1 VRRGD
6 IVLAAIKG
14 DFGKARPF
22 LVVQADIVS
31 DEGYSTVVLC
41 PLTSTITGRRLC
53 RVVIEPTPEAG
64 LRQRSEV
71 MVEKVTAA
79 PLHRLRDVIGH
90 VDLATMR
97 EVERALTFVLGIGA
111 DTS

>member
-1 VRRGD
+1 VSRGD
-6 IVLAAIKG
+6 IVLAAVKG

-31 DEGYSTVVLC
+31 AEGYSTIVVC

-53 RVVIEPTPEAG
+53 RVVIESTFETGVA
-64 LRQRSEV
+64 QRSEI

-79 PLHRLRDVIGH
+79 PLHRLRNTIGRA
-90 VDLATMR
+90 DQATMR
-97 EVERALTFVLGIGA
+97 EVERALAFVLGIGA
-111 DTS
+111 GP